1 MPPHRVR
8 RVGRTGRLTLV
19 TPARTGLVV
28 LLALG
33 TVLSV
38 LPDDPIPDE
47 LSLLSHVLGFTV
59 LGFLVMVGFESPAGR
74 VGALIALSAVGGGLE
89 LWQMQ
94 LPART
99 PSLVDA
105 GANAVGILS
114 GLLVDRVMGRLGRRR
129 RGTGPGYALRIQRPG
144 DDEAK

>member
-1 MPPHRVR
+1 M
-8 RVGRTGRLTLV
+8 TLV

-47 LSLLSHVLGFTV
+47 LSLLSHVLGFAV
-59 LGFLVMVGFESPAGR
+59 LGFLVMAGFESLAGR
-74 VGALIALSAVGGGLE
+74 VGALIALLAVGGGLE
-89 LWQMQ
+89 LWQTQ

-114 GLLVDRVMGRLGRRR
+114 GLLVDRAMAWLGGRPRGLGPRHA
-129 RGTGPGYALRIQRPG
+129 PHPQRTG
-144 DDEAK
+144 DDKTT